1 MSAADPATLITAALR
16 DLPDGPLGLAVSGGS
31 DSLAMMV
38 LAAQHAAQ
46 SGRSVRVVTVN
57 HGLRPAAA
65 EETEFVAEVADR
77 LDLPHETLFWQ
88 GWDGQGNLMDQARQ
102 ARYRL
107 MADWAARSGV
117 AAVLLAHTQDDQ
129 AETFLMRLGRG
140 AGVDGLSAMRSGF
153 EVNGMLFYRPLLEA
167 SRDSLRE
174 VLQKNGQHWIDDPSN
189 QDDKFTR
196 VRMRKALSEMAET
209 GPTAQELAQSATHL
223 AAAREALNWAA
234 ARFAEDHVRRQAG
247 DLLIAAA
254 PFATLP
260 EELQR
265 RLLRHALAWVSGD
278 GYGPRGAAL
287 EVFCVAALAGDPAT
301 LSGVRMTQRKG
312 DIYLYRELAA
322 VKGGPVGGQ
331 VVFDSRWRVN
341 GPVKDGVYI
350 GPLGKE
356 GLKLCPNWRESG
368 RPAAAHQADPAIWQD
383 NRLISAPLAG
393 FLQGWQADLQPN
405 FRDFAN
411 WLAIR

>member
-1 MSAADPATLITAALR
+1 MSVADPATLIKTALR
-16 DLPDGPLGLAVSGGS
+16 DLPNGPLGLAVSGGS

-57 HGLRPAAA
+57 HGLRAAAA
-65 EETEFVAEVADR
+65 EEANFVAEVADG
-77 LDLPHETLFWQ
+77 LGLPHDTLLWQ

-107 MADWAARSGV
+107 MADWAARSSV

-129 AETFLMRLGRG
+129 AETLLMRLGRG

-153 EVNGMLFYRPLLEA
+153 EVNSVLFYRPLLRA
-167 SRDSLRE
+167 TRDSLRE
-174 VLQKNGQHWIDDPSN
+174 VLRKNGQRWIDDPSN
-189 QDDKFTR
+189 QDDQFTR
-196 VRMRKALSEMAET
+196 ARMRKALSVLAEA

-223 AAAREALNWAA
+223 AAAKEALNWAV
-234 ARFAEDHVRRQAG
+234 ARFAEDHVRQQVG

-260 EELQR
+260 AELQR

-287 EVFCVAALAGDPAT
+287 AGFCTGALAGEPAT
-301 LSGVRMTQRKG
+301 LSGVRMTHRKG

-322 VKGGPVGGQ
+322 VKAGPVERQ
-331 VVFDSRWRVN
+331 DTFDSRWHVN
-341 GPVKDGVYI
+341 GPVRDGLYI

-393 FLQGWQADLQPN
+393 FLQGWQADLLPK
-405 FRDFAN
+405 FRDFAK